1 MSAAMMIEAI
11 EQAILLAETQGTEHL
26 ARGVQQLEGEITA
39 ILSIVDVA
47 LEALAETDPIRADLE
62 EIRTAALL
70 AVTKA
75 ETLAARTKAK
85 PLLRLV

>member
-1 MSAAMMIEAI
+1 MMIEAI
-11 EQAILLAETQGTEHL
+11 EQAILLAETHGTEHL

-75 ETLAARTKAK
+75 GTLAARTKAK